1 MNISRHC
8 IFTLITA
15 LTLQTTANA
24 TDEPSLGNYFGFEEL
39 EIIKIGDGAGPMYIG
54 EINGDGLMDIL
65 VVNNHKSRIDV
76 LLQKA
81 GATPQDA
88 TPVTRA
94 NEIPEHWRFNNERI
108 MVSHKVSALALHDFN
123 NDGRTDVIYAG
134 NPNNI
139 VFLAQEPDGTFT
151 KTRTHRTK
159 NLRANRS
166 GFQIANIIGDNSPEL
181 LTIVEGNIQSFPLD
195 EDSLGKPVLF
205 ATEDSIAAF
214 ELADYDGDGLLDI
227 SGIIP
232 NSSEPVRLWLS
243 QITDG
248 EKMMGPQLRFE
259 MPTLRE
265 FASVSLPNRNAALM
279 AIIERASR
287 KIVLY
292 EITREQIKTHGDRD
306 ASIEIYPFLGKGAR
320 KHLIVDVNSDGLLD
334 LIATN
339 PSDNT
344 IVVYE
349 QTDKRGLSVGVSSP
363 TLSDVRSIATGD
375 IDKDG
380 VQELYVLSEDEG
392 VVGRS
397 ELNTLQ
403 LPFPQPIPFSS
414 GNTPISLST
423 VQLNNEMKVAVISKE
438 KRSYVI
444 DLIDAKGNSETI
456 DLGSLSRGPDQIL
469 GFDADQ
475 DGRTDLLVL
484 TRDKPMKLIIA
495 AEDGFDVLDDNEM
508 GQFGLVRE
516 ATEMNISIF
525 DVDND
530 ANPELLIVADNYVR
544 AVRYEPNPEEG
555 VSPGWQVV
563 TQVNLE
569 DGASDLISIAVS
581 GDNLYVADRENERVV
596 AINRNDSN
604 EWEEADSLFVHGY
617 DFGPM
622 YCEDFTGDG
631 TPDIIAMSNS
641 GFAIIQ
647 IEGDRI
653 KLHELQSWRSENE
666 RRVQHELAMGDV
678 NSDGYSDMV
687 SLDAGEQMLEIFT
700 FSQDAKMLYAT
711 GFKIFESRIFSSGE
725 PREWQ
730 PSQVIIT
737 DLTNDNKSDVLLLSH
752 DRLILYKQ

>member
-1 MNISRHC
+1 MNIAQYC
-8 IFTLITA
+8 IFTLITV
-15 LTLQTTANA
+15 LTLQTSMNA
-24 TDEPSLGNYFGFEEL
+24 MDEPSLGSYFGFEDL

-65 VVNNHKSRIDV
+65 VVNNRKSRIDV

-81 GATPQDA
+81 GATPQDV

-94 NEIPEHWRFNNERI
+94 NEIPEHWRFKNERI

-123 NDGRTDVIYAG
+123 NDGRTDVIYAS
-134 NPNNI
+134 NPSNI
-139 VFLAQEPDGTFT
+139 VFLAQESDGTFT
-151 KTRTHRTK
+151 KTRTHRLK

-195 EDSLGKPVLF
+195 EDSLGKPVRF

-227 SGIIP
+227 SGVIP
-232 NSSEPVRLWLS
+232 DSSEPVRLWLS

-259 MPTLRE
+259 MPTIRE
-265 FASVSLPNRNAALM
+265 FASVSLPNMNAAMM

-306 ASIEIYPFLGKGAR
+306 ASIKIYPFLGKGAR

-334 LIATN
+334 LVATN

-349 QTDKRGLSVGVSSP
+349 QTNKKGLSAGVSSP

-375 IDKDG
+375 LDKDG

-397 ELNTLQ
+397 ELDTLQ

-414 GNTPISLST
+414 GNTPISLSA

-438 KRSYVI
+438 KRAYVI

-475 DGRTDLLVL
+475 DGSTDLLVL
-484 TRDKPMKLIIA
+484 TRDKPMKLILST
-495 AEDGFDVLDDNEM
+495 EDGFDVLDDNEM

-530 ANPELLIVADNYVR
+530 EMPELLIVADNYVR

-581 GDNLYVADRENERVV
+581 GDKLYVADRENERVV

-653 KLHELQSWRSENE
+653 TLHELQSWRSDNE

-678 NSDGYSDMV
+678 NADGYSDMV

-737 DLTNDNKSDVLLLSH
+737 DLTNDDKNDVLLLSH

>member
-306 ASIEIYPFLGKGAR
+306 VSIEIYPFLGKGAR

-423 VQLNNEMKVAVISKE
+423 VQLNNEMKVAVVSKE

>member
-1 MNISRHC
+1 MN
-8 IFTLITA
+8 A
-15 LTLQTTANA
+15 M
-24 TDEPSLGNYFGFEEL
+24 DEPSLGSYFGFEDL

-65 VVNNHKSRIDV
+65 VVNNRKSRIDV

-81 GATPQDA
+81 GATPQDV

-94 NEIPEHWRFNNERI
+94 NEIPEHWRFKNERI

-123 NDGRTDVIYAG
+123 NDGRTDVIYAS
-134 NPNNI
+134 NPSNI
-139 VFLAQEPDGTFT
+139 VFLAQESDGTFT
-151 KTRTHRTK
+151 KTRTHRLK

-195 EDSLGKPVLF
+195 EDSLGKPVRF

-227 SGIIP
+227 SGVIP
-232 NSSEPVRLWLS
+232 DSSEPVRLWLS

-259 MPTLRE
+259 MPTIRE
-265 FASVSLPNRNAALM
+265 FASVSLPNMNAAMM

-306 ASIEIYPFLGKGAR
+306 ASIKIYPFLGKGAR

-334 LIATN
+334 LVATN

-349 QTDKRGLSVGVSSP
+349 QTNKKGLSAGVSSP

-375 IDKDG
+375 LDKDG

-397 ELNTLQ
+397 ELDTLQ

-414 GNTPISLST
+414 GNTPISLSA

-438 KRSYVI
+438 KRAYVI

-475 DGRTDLLVL
+475 DGSTDLLVL
-484 TRDKPMKLIIA
+484 TRDKPMKLILST
-495 AEDGFDVLDDNEM
+495 EDGFDVLDDNEM

-530 ANPELLIVADNYVR
+530 EMPELLIVADNYVR

-581 GDNLYVADRENERVV
+581 GDKLYVADRENERVV

-653 KLHELQSWRSENE
+653 TLHELQSWRSDNE

-678 NSDGYSDMV
+678 NADGYSDMV

-737 DLTNDNKSDVLLLSH
+737 DLTNDDKNDVLLLSH

>member
-1 MNISRHC
+1 MNVSRHC

-15 LTLQTTANA
+15 LTIQYTASA
-24 TDEPSLGNYFGFEEL
+24 LDEPSLGNYFGFEEL
-39 EIIKIGDGAGPMYIG
+39 EIIKIGDDAGPMYIG
-54 EINGDGLMDIL
+54 DINSDGLMDIL
-65 VVNNHKSRIDV
+65 VVNNRKSRIDV
-76 LLQKA
+76 LLQKV
-81 GATPQDA
+81 GATPQDV

-94 NEIPEHWRFNNERI
+94 NEIPEHWRFKNERI
-108 MVSHKVSALALHDFN
+108 MVSHKVAALALHDFN

-134 NPNNI
+134 NPSNI

-151 KTRTHRTK
+151 KTRTHRVK

-166 GFQIANIIGDNSPEL
+166 AFQIANIIGDESPEL
-181 LTIVEGNIQSFPLD
+181 LTIVEGNIQSLPLD
-195 EDSLGKPVLF
+195 GDSLGKPIIF
-205 ATEDSIAAF
+205 ATEDQIAAF
-214 ELADYDGDGLLDI
+214 ELADYDGNGLPDI
-227 SGIIP
+227 SGVVHD
-232 NSSEPVRLWLS
+232 SREPVRLWLS

-248 EKMMGPQLRFE
+248 EKVMGPQLRFE

-265 FASVSLPNRNAALM
+265 FVSVTLPKKNAALM
-279 AIIERASR
+279 AVIERASR

-292 EITREQIKTHGDRD
+292 EIAREQIKTSGDRE
-306 ASIEIYPFLGKGAR
+306 ASIEVYPFLGKGLR
-320 KHLIVDVNSDGLLD
+320 KHLIIDANNDGLMD
-334 LIATN
+334 LIATD
-339 PSDNT
+339 PSSNT
-344 IVVYE
+344 VVVYE
-349 QTDKRGLSVGVSSP
+349 QTSDKGLAAGVSSP
-363 TLSDVRSIATGD
+363 TLSDVSSIATGD

-380 VQELYVLSEDEG
+380 INELYVLSEDEG

-397 ELNTLQ
+397 QLNTLQ
-403 LPFPQPIPFSS
+403 LPFPKPVPFSS

-423 VQLNNEMKVAVISKE
+423 VHLNNEMKVAVISKE

-456 DLGSLSRGPDQIL
+456 DLGALSRGPDQIL

-484 TRDKPMKLIIA
+484 TRDKPMKLVHA
-495 AEDGFDVLDDNEM
+495 TDDGFDVLDDDEM

-516 ATEMNISIF
+516 ASEMNITIF

-530 ANPELLIVADNYVR
+530 KIPELLIVDDNYVR
-544 AVRYEPNPEEG
+544 AVRYEPQPDEG

-569 DGASDLISIAVS
+569 DGASDLVSIAVNEN
-581 GDNLYVADRENERVV
+581 NLYVADRENERIVV
-596 AINRNDSN
+596 INSDDSH
-604 EWEEADSLFVHGY
+604 EWKEGDSLFVHGY

-622 YCEDFTGDG
+622 FCEDFTGDG
-631 TPDIIAMSNS
+631 TPDIIAISNS

-647 IEGDRI
+647 IAGERI
-653 KLHELQSWRSENE
+653 ALHELQSWRSDNE
-666 RRVQHELAMGDV
+666 RRVQHELAIGDV
-678 NSDGYSDMV
+678 NADGYSDMV

-700 FSQDAKMLYAT
+700 FSQDGKMLYAT
-711 GFKIFESRIFSSGE
+711 GFKIYESMIFSGGE

-737 DLTNDNKSDVLLLSH
+737 DLTNDDKNDVLLLSH